1 MHAASVK
8 PSDVPRD
15 TALAEAP
22 IEYIDTTLEV
32 YDQAWATE
40 SVAFDRVLA
49 GIKTITRG
57 LSKFVPTIST
67 SIRYDDIREKN
78 NRLAFPSSNPTDSH
92 YSIMLA
98 FVNPTFVHNTEGR
111 K

>member
-1 MHAASVK
+1 MSQ
-8 PSDVPRD
+8 SRD

-67 SIRYDDIREKN
+67 SIRYDDIRVEKTG
-78 NRLAFPSSNPTDSH
+78 LSFPVVTPPILITQPCWHS
-92 YSIMLA
+92 
-98 FVNPTFVHNTEGR
+98 
-111 K
+111 